1 MHRTESQLPASPRP
15 HLSSRQTARVT
26 ANIREHSPPPDSRAR
41 VEVWTL
47 ATSRPAGRRDARPSS
62 GRRWMAIRTSR
73 ARP

>member
-41 VEVWTL
+41 VESVNFGNFQTRR
-47 ATSRPAGRRDARPSS
+47 ASRRTTV
-62 GRRWMAIRTSR
+62 IRS
-73 ARP
+73 ALDGDQDEPCAA